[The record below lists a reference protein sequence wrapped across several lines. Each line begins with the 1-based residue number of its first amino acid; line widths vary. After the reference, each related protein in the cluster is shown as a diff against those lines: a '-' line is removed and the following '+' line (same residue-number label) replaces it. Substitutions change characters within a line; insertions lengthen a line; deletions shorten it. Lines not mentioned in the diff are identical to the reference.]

1 MTSKT
6 TRRLIWVPIIHT
18 QADLGSVSGAVKA
31 LYARKIGLKG
41 WNRRVATIDD
51 LWRRTREEIQSA
63 LGGDMDYRT
72 VRLYQDGLP
81 NCGYE
86 FRIVRDMIEAG
97 SMNHRL
103 LLELMEKGARLMG
116 TESPEL
122 LIEEY
127 ELVRGVLR
135 SLEEKTGD
143 APLNT
148 GTVPMLGLSPDEN
161 GMTGQSQHRDSP
173 CRGERPLF
181 SLSGP
186 QASRSK
192 DILRERDR
200 YIAGR
205 IADTLEPGETGLV
218 FLGMLHRLRGLLPR
232 DIGLSMLSPWKA

>member
-1 MTSKT
+1 MTST
-6 TRRLIWVPIIHT
+6 TARRLIWVPILHT

-31 LYARKIGLKG
+31 LYARKIGLKK
-41 WNRRVATIDD
+41 WNRRVATIDE

-63 LGGDMDYRT
+63 LGPGMDYGK

-81 NCGYE
+81 NCGHE
-86 FRIVRDMIEAG
+86 LRIVKDMIEAG
-97 SMNHRL
+97 SLNHQL

-127 ELVRGVLR
+127 ELVRGVVK
-135 SLEEKTGD
+135 SLETSGKGT
-143 APLNT
+143 LNR
-148 GTVPMLGLSPDEN
+148 
-161 GMTGQSQHRDSP
+161 Q
-173 CRGERPLF
+173 
-181 SLSGP
+181 

-205 IADTLEPGETGLV
+205 IADTLEPGETGLL
-218 FLGMLHRLRGLLPR
+218 FLGMLHRLQGLLPR
-232 DIGLSMLSPWKA
+232 DIRLSILRPWKA

>member
-1 MTSKT
+1 MTGKT

-31 LYARKIGLKG
+31 LYARKIGLKK
-41 WNRRVATIDD
+41 WDRHVATIDD
-51 LWRRTREEIQSA
+51 LWRRTREAIQSA
-63 LGGDMDYRT
+63 LGPDLDYGK

-81 NCGYE
+81 NCGHE
-86 FRIVRDMIEAG
+86 LRIVKDMTEAG
-97 SMNHRL
+97 SLNHQL

-127 ELVRGVLR
+127 ELVRGVLK
-135 SLEEKTGD
+135 SLETSGKGT
-143 APLNT
+143 LN
-148 GTVPMLGLSPDEN
+148 
-161 GMTGQSQHRDSP
+161 GQ
-173 CRGERPLF
+173 
-181 SLSGP
+181 

-200 YIAGR
+200 CIAGR

-218 FLGMLHRLRGLLPR
+218 FLGMLHRLQGLLPR
-232 DIGLSMLSPWKA
+232 DIQLSILSPWKA